1 MKAPR
6 IIFDR
11 FFANNPDVKLE
22 DLIYNIRTGVSPE
35 GVVQINFETRDKYV
49 IIDTGVWSDEGEH
62 ITIRPHIYD
71 KERLIYLEDSLGTLD
86 EYMDHPD
93 YYCIDFIVE
102 GNENHN
108 IKVLSLKYEY
118 HLALLPEN
126 IAYNTECLQPAE
138 IVNEMSEEKNA

>member
-6 IIFDR
+6 IVFDR
-11 FFANNPDVKLE
+11 FVANKPDVKLE

-49 IIDTGVWSDEGEH
+49 IVDTSMSCIDGNYVCIS
-62 ITIRPHIYD
+62 PHIYD
-71 KERLIYLEDSLGTLD
+71 VERLIYLEDDLDTYD
-86 EYMDHPD
+86 EYLQHPD
-93 YYCIDFIVE
+93 YYRIDLIVE
-102 GNENHN
+102 KKGHYD
-108 IKVLSLKYEY
+108 IKVTQLKYEY

-138 IVNEMSEEKNA
+138 VVNEMVEEEA

>member
-11 FFANNPDVKLE
+11 FVANKDDVKLE

-35 GVVQINFETRDKYV
+35 GVIQINFETRDKYV
-49 IIDTGVWSDEGEH
+49 DVDTGVWSEEGDN

-71 KERLIYLEDSLGTLD
+71 EKRSIYLEDSLDTLD

-93 YYCIDFIVE
+93 FYSIGFIVE
-102 GNENHN
+102 KKEHHN
-108 IKVLSLKYEY
+108 IKVLPLKYEY
-118 HLALLPEN
+118 HLALLPDN

-138 IVNEMSEEKNA
+138 VVNEMVEETSK